1 MTEIMQWAE
10 TQIDSAHLPEH
21 VPGELHGHTWF
32 VRASKRIDPAH
43 YTPSVIP
50 WHKYLEELTAAF
62 DHRMLSDGEGLAEQL
77 AAKIG
82 QVSGAAEVEVWRY
95 IRGGRV
101 GATWRA

>member
-1 MTEIMQWAE
+1 MIVQWAE
-10 TQIDSAHLPEH
+10 TQIDSAHSPEH
-21 VPGELHGHTWF
+21 LPGELHGHTWF
-32 VRASKRIDPAH
+32 VRASKQIDPER

-50 WHKYLEELTAAF
+50 WHTYLEQLTAAF
-62 DHRMLSDGEGLAEQL
+62 DHRTLKGGEALAEEL

-82 QVSGAAEVEVWRY
+82 QLSGSVEVEVWRY